1 MGLAVAGLHA
11 LQRHKF
17 GKNQGKQATAVQLHK
32 SFARHRAE
40 QNLIELVGNAF
51 AADNADALLVAF
63 QRLKGLIV
71 DIEAQLCSKAHAA
84 HHAQGIVAE
93 GDVGVKRRTDGLVIE
108 VVDTAK
114 GIDQF
119 TQSVGIETDSQGI
132 DGKVAA
138 ILVIVQ
144 RTILH
149 HGLT

>member
-1 MGLAVAGLHA
+1 MGLAVAGLHT
-11 LQRHKF
+11 LQCHEF
-17 GKNQGKQATAVQLHK
+17 GKDEGQQATAVQLHK
-32 SFARHRAE
+32 SLARHRTE

-51 AADNADALLVAF
+51 AADDADALLVAF
-63 QRLKGLIV
+63 QGLEGLIIN
-71 DIEAQLCSKAHAA
+71 IEAQLRSEAHAA
-84 HHAQGIVAE
+84 HHAQGIVAK
-93 GDVGVKRRTDGLVIE
+93 GDVGIKRRTDGLVIE
-108 VVDTAK
+108 VVDTSK

-144 RTILH
+144 RSILH